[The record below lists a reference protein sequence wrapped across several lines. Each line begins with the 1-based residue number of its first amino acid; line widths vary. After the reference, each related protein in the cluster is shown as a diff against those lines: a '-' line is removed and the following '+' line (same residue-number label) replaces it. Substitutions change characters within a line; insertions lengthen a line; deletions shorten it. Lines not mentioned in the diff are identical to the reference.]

1 MTFAKITNAL
11 NKTKIELK
19 DLAFF
24 ARHGVLN
31 EEAKLGQRFKVDV
44 LLTLVDGLEFEDDTP
59 EQTVNYVE
67 VYDVVQEIFTG
78 FRFNLIER
86 AAEVIATEMLERF
99 DKAVEVT
106 VKVKKPSVP
115 VDCICDYFAAEVTR
129 CR

>member
-1 MTFAKITNAL
+1 M

-19 DLAFF
+19 NLAFF
-24 ARHGVLN
+24 ARHGVLV

-59 EQTVNYVE
+59 EETVNDVE
-67 VYDVVQEIFTG
+67 VYDVVKEVFTG

-86 AAEVIATEMLERF
+86 AAGVIATEKLDRF
-99 DKAVEVT
+99 DKVVEVT

-115 VDCICDYFAAEVTR
+115 VECICDYFAAEVTR

>member
-1 MTFAKITNAL
+1 M

-19 DLAFF
+19 GLAFF
-24 ARHGVLN
+24 ARHGVLK
-31 EEAKLGQRFKVDV
+31 EEAQLGQRFKVDV

-59 EQTVNYVE
+59 AQTVNYVE
-67 VYDVVQEIFTG
+67 VYEVVKDIFVG

-86 AAEVIATEMLERF
+86 AAEAIATEILERF
-99 DKAVEVT
+99 DRVVEVS
-106 VKVKKPSVP
+106 VKVEKPSVP